1 MAVMRVKSKR
11 LSVSGEVGYEG
22 VAEFSK
28 SCHEFMA
35 GAGHDGGTIDLTAA
49 RELVSS
55 CLSVI
60 YDGARL
66 HHPAGLTVIV
76 PERLSL
82 LFAPGEIE
90 GLFRVAASVAP
101 DKARSG

>member
-1 MAVMRVKSKR
+1 MAVMRVKGKK
-11 LSVSGEVGYEG
+11 LTVGGDVGYEG

-28 SCHEFMA
+28 ACHEFMA
-35 GAGHDGGTIDLTAA
+35 GPGNEGGTIDIADVH
-49 RELVSS
+49 ELVSS

-66 HHPAGLTVIV
+66 HKPVGLTLVV
-76 PERLSL
+76 PERLAL

-90 GLFRVAASVAP
+90 GLFTVKPAP
-101 DKARSG
+101 SAKPKQV